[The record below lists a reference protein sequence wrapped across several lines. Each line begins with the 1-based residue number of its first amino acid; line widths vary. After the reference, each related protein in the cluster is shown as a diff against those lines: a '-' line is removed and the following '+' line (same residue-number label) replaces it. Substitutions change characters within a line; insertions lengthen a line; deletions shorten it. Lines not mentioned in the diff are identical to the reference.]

1 MRLVPSLIAFGL
13 SLVFVSQAASVELQG
28 HRGARGLWP
37 ENTLAGFTK
46 TLKLGVDVLEFDLA
60 MTLDDV
66 IVVSHDPRLNP
77 QLTRGPGGEW
87 LPLAGAIIRTLPLRS
102 LNKYDVG
109 RVKPTSRYA
118 SRFSEQKPID
128 GQRVPT
134 LVEVFDLVKSSGMD
148 VSLNVEIKIR
158 PHVEGVYP
166 TPKHFAK
173 VLVDTINKAGMQ
185 DRVTV
190 QGFDWRPL
198 AIVGQ
203 LAPQIPLVA
212 LTAEQSWLDNIQ
224 RSQAGVS
231 PWTNGLDVDDR
242 NGSVPSTV
250 AALGAQVWSPF
261 FRDIT
266 ASQIKEAHKLGL
278 KVIVWTVNQE
288 KDIEAMLDMGV
299 DGIISDY
306 PDRARSVMA
315 AHGFPLPKQ
324 MP

>member
-1 MRLVPSLIAFGL
+1 MRLVSPLIACAL
-13 SLVFVSQAASVELQG
+13 SLLFGAQALSVELQG

-37 ENTLAGFTK
+37 ENTLGGFTE
-46 TLKLGVDVLEFDLA
+46 TLKLGVDVLELDLA
-60 MTLDDV
+60 MTADDV

-77 QLTRGPGGEW
+77 ELTRGPGGDW
-87 LPLAGAIIRTLPLRS
+87 LPLAGAIIRTLPLKS
-102 LNKYDVG
+102 LRKYDVG
-109 RVKPTSRYA
+109 RVKPKSRYG
-118 SRFSEQKPID
+118 SRFNEQKPID
-128 GQRVPT
+128 GQRIPT

-148 VSLNVEIKIR
+148 VSLNIEIKMR
-158 PHVEGVYP
+158 PRVDGVYP

-173 VLVDTINKAGMQ
+173 VLVDTINDTGMQ
-185 DRVTV
+185 NRVTV

-212 LTAEQSWLDNIQ
+212 LTAEQPWLDNVQ
-224 RSQAGVS
+224 RGQAGVS

-261 FRDIT
+261 FRDINS
-266 ASQIKEAHKLGL
+266 SQVKEAHDLGL
-278 KVIVWTVNQE
+278 KVVVWTVNQE
-288 KDIEAMLDMGV
+288 KDIEAMIDIGI

-315 AHGFPLPKQ
+315 ARGLPLPRQ